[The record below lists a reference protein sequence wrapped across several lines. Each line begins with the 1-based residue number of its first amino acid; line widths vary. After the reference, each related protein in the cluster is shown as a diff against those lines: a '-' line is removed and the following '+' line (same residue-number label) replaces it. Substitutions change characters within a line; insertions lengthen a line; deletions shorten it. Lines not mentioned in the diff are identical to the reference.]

1 MTTSKMT
8 ASGKVVF
15 FLIANLY
22 HVELLL
28 GCGYLLASNKP
39 LQGMAPTSLRITL
52 KMLSFKLSVKL
63 AASFLSFNT
72 I

>member
-28 GCGYLLASNKP
+28 GCGYLHNKC
-39 LQGMAPTSLRITL
+39 LLL
-52 KMLSFKLSVKL
+52 KICYEVLCCDNS
-63 AASFLSFNT
+63 
-72 I
+72 